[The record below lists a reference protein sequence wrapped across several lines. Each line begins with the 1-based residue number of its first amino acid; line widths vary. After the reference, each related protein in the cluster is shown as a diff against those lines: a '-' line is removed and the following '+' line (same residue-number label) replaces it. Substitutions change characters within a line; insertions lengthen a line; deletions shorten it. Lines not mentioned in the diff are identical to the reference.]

1 MHGRHADAHGGV
13 ALRCPWEVIAKCQNM
28 LRERDEE
35 MAQSPATTA
44 RVIRTSRFGA
54 APRGRARRAEAGRAA
69 EGSGKC
75 SRGIGT

>member
-1 MHGRHADAHGGV
+1 
-13 ALRCPWEVIAKCQNM
+13 M